1 MDPKQFAESTL
12 QLLQADP
19 SKYVNFGMYW
29 YLVKG
34 VLRKFYTT
42 DNLYLLGDYV
52 DRDVVS
58 KMPDMPSLSDALVAA
73 AEEYQ
78 QNAMFNLGSNVVQ
91 DADGQSFTLI
101 DPDAGQ

>member
-34 VLRKFYTT
+34 VLKHFYTK
-42 DNLYLLGDYV
+42 DNLFLLGDYV
-52 DRDVVS
+52 DKNVTDR
-58 KMPDMPSLSDALVAA
+58 MPQHASLAEALEAA

-78 QNAMFNLGSNVVQ
+78 ENAMFNMGSNVVR
-91 DADGQSFTLI
+91 DADGEQFTLI
-101 DPDAGQ
+101 DTDAGQ